1 MQVLGHRGSR
11 RPGPEN
17 TAQAVR
23 DALAAGADGVELD
36 VRRTRDGQL
45 VCVHDPIV
53 NGTSSTRAAQAESR
67 RVVVE
72 SDAADLGLPS
82 IEELLDAGRGS
93 RVVLEVKNARRQPDY
108 DGRRAT
114 SARLLTELLER
125 RKAAGERDDV
135 VVSSF
140 DRTAVI
146 VARAAGHRTALLT
159 LPSIPVTAGLR
170 AVVQAGHVELHT
182 HTSALPARMP
192 RRVAA
197 AVARVHDAD
206 VRLVVWT
213 VTTAEEAVRLRD
225 AGVDAVI
232 CDDPAAIRRALD

>member
-1 MQVLGHRGSR
+1 MTDRARPGPGVRLCHDGIVQVLGHRGSR

-17 TAQAVR
+17 TPQAVR

-45 VCVHDPIV
+45 VCVHDPFV
-53 NGTSSTRAAQAESR
+53 NAASSPRAAQGESR

-72 SDAADLGLPS
+72 SSATDLDLPTIDQVLDAA
-82 IEELLDAGRGS
+82 RGS

-114 SARLLTELLER
+114 SARLLMALLER
-125 RKAAGERDDV
+125 RSAAGAQDDV
-135 VVSSF
+135 LVSSF
-140 DRTAVI
+140 DQTAII
-146 VARAAGHRTALLT
+146 VARAAGYPTGLLT

-170 AVVQAGHVELHT
+170 AVARGGHAELHA

-197 AVARVHDAD
+197 AVARVHDAG
-206 VRLVVWT
+206 VKLVVWT
-213 VTTAEEAVRLRD
+213 
-225 AGVDAVI
+225 
-232 CDDPAAIRRALD
+232 